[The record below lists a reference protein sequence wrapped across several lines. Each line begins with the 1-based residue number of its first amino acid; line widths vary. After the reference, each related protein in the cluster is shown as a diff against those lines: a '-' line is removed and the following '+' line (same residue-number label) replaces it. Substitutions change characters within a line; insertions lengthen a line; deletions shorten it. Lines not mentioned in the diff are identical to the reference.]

1 MNSALAAFVEGK
13 TKSGDWWHR
22 DMRDAAAKQ
31 VTAMPPRELRI
42 QEVNDRIPTLDQT
55 ANVRAEETSS
65 AGHYDSSHQQAIIND
80 NGEPSTEPP
89 PNPPMATGD
98 YSPSEVEGALQPK
111 PKPREAFASSTN
123 TSSPVPWQT
132 KEVHHGSDLANMIRA
147 TAARAASLIQR
158 GVGADGVLFLDAT
171 VGSAGSLIDSA
182 QKLSTTETETEGT
195 KPSGFDTHEAQ
206 SHQSHER
213 ETATSNQTLDS
224 AKSSVILGSAYS
236 EGIEERVR
244 SAIQQARFSEKV
256 LKSLL
261 RRYRNG
267 VRELRVQPNLTV
279 WVQTPYLALSGG
291 RAARTL
297 DPDLEPM

>member
-13 TKSGDWWHR
+13 SKSGDWWHR

-55 ANVRAEETSS
+55 INVRAGETSS
-65 AGHYDSSHQQAIIND
+65 AGHSDSSHQQAITND

-89 PNPPMATGD
+89 HNPPMATGD
-98 YSPSEVEGALQPK
+98 YSPSEGEGALRPK
-111 PKPREAFASSTN
+111 PKPREAFAGSTN

-132 KEVHHGSDLANMIRA
+132 KEDHHGSDLANMIRA

-195 KPSGFDTHEAQ
+195 KPSGFDTHKAQ

-213 ETATSNQTLDS
+213 DTASSQTLDS
-224 AKSSVILGSAYS
+224 ANSSVILGSAYS

-244 SAIQQARFSEKV
+244 SAIQQAKFSEKV

-261 RRYRNG
+261 GRYRNG
-267 VRELRVQPNLTV
+267 VR
-279 WVQTPYLALSGG
+279 
-291 RAARTL
+291 
-297 DPDLEPM
+297 